1 MVEVIDSLVVP
12 IMLSLVGVSAKNQ
25 LDQGFLV
32 VKLNSW
38 KINHVDDQFLLSD
51 RSYIYSFKVFHKK
64 INTNWWRDHTK
75 LISSLTLLRYSSCF
89 FFADITFPI
98 YYLHH
103 MVLDTTHNY
112 YSLSLI
118 LSYPKLVVSLLLIF
132 RIDMYFMFIF

>member
-1 MVEVIDSLVVP
+1 M
-12 IMLSLVGVSAKNQ
+12 K
-25 LDQGFLV
+25 
-32 VKLNSW
+32 
-38 KINHVDDQFLLSD
+38 
-51 RSYIYSFKVFHKK
+51 RSYE
-64 INTNWWRDHTK
+64 INIFTDPAS
-75 LISSLTLLRYSSCF
+75 ILLMV

-132 RIDMYFMFIF
+132 GIDMYCMFIF

>member
-51 RSYIYSFKVFHKK
+51 RSYIYSFKVFHKN
-64 INTNWWRDHTK
+64 INTN
-75 LISSLTLLRYSSCF
+75 
-89 FFADITFPI
+89 
-98 YYLHH
+98 
-103 MVLDTTHNY
+103 
-112 YSLSLI
+112 
-118 LSYPKLVVSLLLIF
+118 
-132 RIDMYFMFIF
+132 